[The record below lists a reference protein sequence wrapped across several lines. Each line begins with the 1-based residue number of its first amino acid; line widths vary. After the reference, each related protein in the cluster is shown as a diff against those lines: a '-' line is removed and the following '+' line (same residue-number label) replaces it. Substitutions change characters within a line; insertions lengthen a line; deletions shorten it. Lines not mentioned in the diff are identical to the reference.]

1 MELTWIQFAVILP
14 LVGLA
19 GFVDAIA
26 GGGGLISLP
35 AYMIGGLPPHAAI
48 ATNKLSSCMGTSVAT
63 ANYIKKGFV
72 NWKYAGAG
80 AVCALVGSSIGAN
93 IALMI
98 SDHILKVA
106 MLFLLPAIAVYLA
119 KKKDFSPIGS
129 EPSEKAK
136 WLITAAAGLIIGM
149 YDGMYGPGTG
159 TFLLLILTGFAH
171 MKLTEA
177 NGATK
182 VINLTTNVASLAVY
196 VLNGQ
201 TIILLGLCA
210 GVCNMIG
217 NYLGSNFFS
226 SKGAGAVRPI
236 MFIVLGIFFVKVLY
250 DLHLFG

>member
-1 MELTWIQFAVILP
+1 MELTWMQFAVILP

-35 AYMIGGLPPHAAI
+35 AYMIGGLPAHAAI
-48 ATNKLSSCMGTSVAT
+48 ATNKLSSFMGTSVAT
-63 ANYIKKGFV
+63 GNYVKKGFV
-72 NWKYAGAG
+72 NWKYAGIG
-80 AVCALVGSSIGAN
+80 AFCALIGSSVGAN

-98 SDHILKVA
+98 SDHILKIA

-119 KKKDFSPIGS
+119 KRKDFAPIGK
-129 EPSEKAK
+129 EPAEHGKMFV
-136 WLITAAAGLIIGM
+136 TAAAGLIIGL
-149 YDGMYGPGTG
+149 YDGLYGPGTG

-182 VINLTTNVASLAVY
+182 VINLTTNIASLVVY
-196 VLNGQ
+196 LMNGQ
-201 TIILLGLCA
+201 PLIILGLCA

-236 MFIVLGIFFVKVLY
+236 MFVVLGIFFVKVLY